1 MRITPISTAYS
12 WDTPPSWITITQ
24 VGSTNNWTIRIA
36 VNTAASR
43 TATLTVRHDNTS
55 TTDTIAVSQAA
66 GTSSGSGGG
75 AGTPTATPAPS
86 PTSVP
91 NPTATASPTAIP
103 PTPVPPTPVPPTP
116 VPPTPVPPTPV
127 PPTPVPSA
135 TPIPPTPIP
144 PTSSGGAGYAI
155 SFPNGDTSF
164 YIDDTQGAG
173 NGTDAVTFGMTG
185 TGSEGAIVPTIISQ
199 DSRITVS
206 MQYGVFMAGLHR
218 GSINITSNDPGSS
231 TPQGLILSN
240 LVLAH
245 ALDNSATASLSGNL
259 TQFNLG
265 SHSPTPF
272 PSATPYPNPTAT
284 PFSSGGGGG
293 GGGCHLAGEMITMS
307 NGEKVAIENI
317 SAGDSLLSVKINGM
331 SNEELAYKSWSSS
344 VNAFSIDYTSVN
356 IKTVKVDTYASYYN
370 FNNDALKITFEH
382 PILVKTSN
390 DLVLFKIAK
399 DVNVGDNFLNEN
411 NEWISIVTKVL
422 VENVAPFTTY
432 TIDVEPEDT
441 YFANG
446 VLVHNIVNEKEYYL

>member
-1 MRITPISTAYS
+1 MAANDYTRTVSITPISTAYS

-24 VGSTNNWTIRIA
+24 VGSTDNWTIRIA

-75 AGTPTATPAPS
+75 AGPTATPAPS

-91 NPTATASPTAIP
+91 NPTATASPTA
-103 PTPVPPTPVPPTP
+103 
-116 VPPTPVPPTPV
+116 TPV

-144 PTSSGGAGYAI
+144 PTSSGGAGYAM

-164 YIDDTQGAG
+164 FIDDTQGAG

-185 TGSEGAIVPTIISQ
+185 TGSEGSIVPTIISQ

-206 MQYGVFMAGLHR
+206 MQYGVYMGGLHR

-272 PSATPYPNPTAT
+272 PSATPFAFPTAT
-284 PFSSGGGGG
+284 PYSSGGGGG

-331 SNEELAYKSWSSS
+331 SNEELAYESWSSNI
-344 VNAFSIDYTSVN
+344 NAFSIDYTSVN
-356 IKTVKVDTYASYYN
+356 IQTVKVDTYTSYYN

-382 PILVKTSN
+382 PILVKTSDN
-390 DLVLFKIAK
+390 LVLFKIAK

-422 VENVAPFTTY
+422 IEDVAPFTTY

>member
-1 MRITPISTAYS
+1 MAANDYTRTVSITPISTAYS

-24 VGSTNNWTIRIA
+24 VGSTDNWTITIA

-66 GTSSGSGGG
+66 GSG
-75 AGTPTATPAPS
+75 PTATPAPS

-91 NPTATASPTAIP
+91 NPTATPNPAATASPTAIP
-103 PTPVPPTPVPPTP
+103 PTPVPPTPI
-116 VPPTPVPPTPV
+116 PPTPVPPTPV

-135 TPIPPTPIP
+135 TLIVGVQPTPTPSPSPQAIT
-144 PTSSGGAGYAI
+144 PTPFSSFA
-155 SFPNGDTSF
+155 
-164 YIDDTQGAG
+164 
-173 NGTDAVTFGMTG
+173 
-185 TGSEGAIVPTIISQ
+185 
-199 DSRITVS
+199 
-206 MQYGVFMAGLHR
+206 
-218 GSINITSNDPGSS
+218 
-231 TPQGLILSN
+231 
-240 LVLAH
+240 
-245 ALDNSATASLSGNL
+245 
-259 TQFNLG
+259 
-265 SHSPTPF
+265 TPF
-272 PSATPYPNPTAT
+272 PSATPIPNPTAT
-284 PFSSGGGGG
+284 PFAFPTATPYSSGGGGG

-331 SNEELAYKSWSSS
+331 SNEELAYESWSSNI
-344 VNAFSIDYTSVN
+344 NAFSIDYTSVN
-356 IKTVKVDTYASYYN
+356 IQTVKVDTYTSYYN

-382 PILVKTSN
+382 PILVKTSDN
-390 DLVLFKIAK
+390 LVLFKIAR

-422 VENVAPFTTY
+422 IEDVAPFTTY

-446 VLVHNIVNEKEYYL
+446 VLVHNIENEKENYL

>member
-1 MRITPISTAYS
+1 MALPNDYTRTVSITPISTAYS

-24 VGSTNNWTIRIA
+24 VGSTDNWTIRIA
-36 VNTAASR
+36 VNTGASR

-55 TTDTIAVSQAA
+55 TTDTLAVSQAA

-75 AGTPTATPAPS
+75 AGPTATPAPS
-86 PTSVP
+86 PTSAP
-91 NPTATASPTAIP
+91 NPTATSIPPTPVPPTPVPPTPIP

-116 VPPTPVPPTPV
+116 VPPTP
-127 PPTPVPSA
+127 
-135 TPIPPTPIP
+135 IPPTPIP
-144 PTSSGGAGYAI
+144 PTSSGGAGYVM

-164 YIDDTQGAG
+164 FIDDTQGAG

-259 TQFNLG
+259 VQYQI
-265 SHSPTPF
+265 P
-272 PSATPYPNPTAT
+272 APNPTAT
-284 PFSSGGGGG
+284 PFAFPTATPYSSGGGGG

-331 SNEELAYKSWSSS
+331 SNEELAYESWSSNI
-344 VNAFSIDYTSVN
+344 NAFSIDYTSVN
-356 IKTVKVDTYASYYN
+356 IQTVKVDTYTSYYN

-382 PILVKTSN
+382 PILVKTSDN
-390 DLVLFKIAK
+390 LVLFKIAR

-422 VENVAPFTTY
+422 IEDVAPFTTY

-446 VLVHNIVNEKEYYL
+446 VLVHNIVNEKENYL

>member
-1 MRITPISTAYS
+1 MAANDYTRTVSITPISTAYS

-24 VGSTNNWTIRIA
+24 VGSTDNWTITIA

-66 GTSSGSGGG
+66 GSGGG
-75 AGTPTATPAPS
+75 AGPTATPAPS

-91 NPTATASPTAIP
+91 NPTATASPTATPYQTSIP

-116 VPPTPVPPTPV
+116 VPPTPVPYT
-127 PPTPVPSA
+127 
-135 TPIPPTPIP
+135 
-144 PTSSGGAGYAI
+144 I

-164 YIDDTQGAG
+164 FIDDTQGAG
-173 NGTDAVTFGMTG
+173 NGTDTVSFGMTG

-206 MQYGVFMAGLHR
+206 MQYVTFIAGLHR
-218 GSINITSNDPGSS
+218 GNIIITSNDPGSS
-231 TPQGLILSN
+231 APLGLILAD

-245 ALDNSATASLSGNL
+245 ALDNSATASLSGSL
-259 TQFNLG
+259 TQFDLG

-272 PSATPYPNPTAT
+272 PNPTAT
-284 PFSSGGGGG
+284 PFAFPTATPFAFPTATPYSSGGGGG

-331 SNEELAYKSWSSS
+331 SNEELAYESWSSNI
-344 VNAFSIDYTSVN
+344 NAFSIDYTSVN
-356 IKTVKVDTYASYYN
+356 IQTVKVDTYTSYYN

-382 PILVKTSN
+382 PILVKTSDN
-390 DLVLFKIAK
+390 LVLFKIAR

-422 VENVAPFTTY
+422 IEDVAPFTTY

-446 VLVHNIVNEKEYYL
+446 VLVHNIVNEKENYL